1 MELLATFFRDG
12 GVFIYLILA
21 VSIIGL
27 AIVADRCFY
36 LLFKYSINSGVLWLR
51 VSKSVRDGN
60 PQKARSYCTGSE
72 APVARLFDKGLTAY
86 GKSEREVQNALD
98 EVSLEVIPAIDKRV
112 PYLAVAANVST
123 LLGLLGTIHGLIMA
137 FSAVGNADPSQKAT
151 LLASGISIALY
162 TTAFGLVVAIPLLIA
177 YSLLQSRA
185 HRIIDEVDEFSV
197 KLINLLVHTNAERRK
212 DGSQAQS

>member
-1 MELLATFFRDG
+1 MELLAAFLRDG
-12 GVFIYLILA
+12 GFFVYLILA

-27 AIVADRCFY
+27 AIIVERSI
-36 LLFKYSINSGVLWLR
+36 LLLHKYSINARVLWLR

-60 PQKARSYCTGSE
+60 IRQARSFCAGSE
-72 APVARLFDKGLTAY
+72 APVARIFDKGLEAH
-86 GKSEREVQNALD
+86 GKSERELQNAID

-112 PYLAVAANVST
+112 PYLAMAANVST
-123 LLGLLGTIHGLIMA
+123 LLGLLGTIHGLIQA

-162 TTAFGLVVAIPLLIA
+162 TTAFGLVVAIPLLIS

-197 KLINLLVHTNAERRK
+197 KLINLLVHSSTDRRD
-212 DGSQAQS
+212 DGTKTK